1 MAIRYSSLDLGGA
14 DLFGICLS
22 GTVSRTD
29 KQNLLSLAD
38 RCLARG
44 KLHLI
49 LDMTALGALGGG
61 GARVLA
67 DFQLSLTSR
76 GGEAVF
82 VGAGKTVRHFL
93 RQKFDDLPLRF
104 FPSVAIAQERF
115 TDPGYH
121 WDPDAEELA
130 AQLAD
135 AGRRAAEDD
144 RGSSADAACGAIA
157 AFEDELPDDADVDL
171 DEAPRPAPSRG
182 APSRETASR
191 EAASREAATAAAA
204 APPPAATPDRAE
216 VEARDAVQDVLDEF
230 NGRDEPRSAAAG
242 GRRKDHH
249 YTSLAEAAA
258 ELGRWKPGEDDGEFA
273 IALRNLLFS
282 HGLAEESVLLT
293 RHEDLLRDASQQWE
307 LPAEGS
313 LAGQLLAAQGPLTM
327 LDLLDGDLLPAE
339 SELLEHLTPDLLL
352 PVRVGEGLVAVL
364 LLMRGEGDRE
374 YTVAEHFALEL
385 LMRLLADALTGP
397 APAPAGA
404 EAVAATDAPTAGP
417 APGVSGFSSTG
428 APWRPADAHEDALA
442 EALMQLALKLPEA
455 GDVDA
460 FWRLFGRQVW
470 TVLPMRSLGFV
481 APGSNRP
488 RVVAGQ
494 GAAWDELDL
503 GNDKLRHFL
512 RAMELPVRAAN
523 LPNFFR
529 QTRESLLAAGVDWIV
544 GLNWQGEYLGTAMLG
559 LESAYTSPDAPA
571 LLTEVFAEAARLLH
585 RLDAAPPATD
595 LDLEILRVLVEQ
607 NEKRCQGGHALTG
620 AMLPHLRRLSRAMG
634 FTSDQER
641 DLLQGCLLRDLGL
654 VGREDVLMG
663 PRSAMDP
670 TQWPRF
676 RQHPTEG
683 AALLRGLQAPQTV
696 IDVVAAH
703 HERFN
708 GKGFPLGLKGRQIPL
723 PARVVKVVENW
734 IALVT
739 GDAVRPPVDTTSAT
753 EILLADAGERFDPD
767 VVAVFVRSL
776 PAEPAAARA
785 GLAPES

>member
-1 MAIRYSSLDLGGA
+1 MAIRYSSVDLGGA

-29 KQNLLSLAD
+29 KQNLLALAD

-49 LDMTALGALGGG
+49 LDMTALTALGGG

-82 VGAGKTVRHFL
+82 VGAGKTVRRFL
-93 RQKFDDLPLRF
+93 LQKFDDLPLRY
-104 FPSVAIAQERF
+104 FPSVTVAQERF

-130 AQLAD
+130 AHLVD

-144 RGSSADAACGAIA
+144 RGADADAACGAVA
-157 AFEDELPDDADVDL
+157 GGDDDDLLDEAEAVPGRGREADTAPEDGAEPFVSMEPDDA
-171 DEAPRPAPSRG
+171 
-182 APSRETASR
+182 
-191 EAASREAATAAAA
+191 AA
-204 APPPAATPDRAE
+204 
-216 VEARDAVQDVLDEF
+216 EARDAVQDVLDEF
-230 NGRDEPRSAAAG
+230 NGREEARPVATG

-258 ELGRWKPGEDDGEFA
+258 ELGRWKPGQDDGEFA

-282 HGLAEESVLLT
+282 HGLAEDSVLLT
-293 RHEDLLRDASQQWE
+293 RHEDLLREPTQQWE
-307 LPAEGS
+307 LPAEGP
-313 LAGQLLAAQGPLTM
+313 LAGQLLEASGPLTM
-327 LDLLDGDLLPAE
+327 LDLLDGELLPAE
-339 SELLEHLTPDLLL
+339 TELLEHLTPDLLL
-352 PVRVGEGLVAVL
+352 PIRVGDALVAVL

-374 YTVAEHFALEL
+374 YSVAEHFALEL
-385 LMRLLADALTGP
+385 LMRLLADALAGP
-397 APAPAGA
+397 TAGTTPAGA
-404 EAVAATDAPTAGP
+404 AAAVGAADTAPP
-417 APGVSGFSSTG
+417 LAPGASEFSATG
-428 APWRPADAHEDALA
+428 SPWTPVGADPDALA

-455 GDVDA
+455 RDVAA

-470 TVLPMRSLGFV
+470 PVLPLRCLGFV
-481 APGSNRP
+481 APGLSRP
-488 RVVAGQ
+488 QVIAGN
-494 GAAWDELDL
+494 GAVWDGLELGD
-503 GNDKLRHFL
+503 DKLRHFL

-529 QTRESLLAAGVDWIV
+529 PTREALLAAGVDWIV
-544 GLNWQGEYLGTAMLG
+544 GLNWQDEYLGTALLG

-595 LDLEILRVLVEQ
+595 IDLEILRVLVEQ
-607 NEKRCQGGHALTG
+607 NEKRCQGGFALTG
-620 AMLPHLRRLSRAMG
+620 AMLGHLRRLSRAMG
-634 FTSDQER
+634 FTAEQER

-654 VGREDVLMG
+654 VGREDALMG
-663 PRSAMDP
+663 PRPAMDP

-683 AALLRGLQAPQTV
+683 ASLLRGLQAPQTV
-696 IDVVAAH
+696 IDVVVAH

-723 PARVVKVVENW
+723 AARVVKVVENW
-734 IALVT
+734 VSLVT
-739 GDAVRPPVDTTSAT
+739 GDASRPPLAVDAAL
-753 EILLADAGERFDPD
+753 EAMLADAGERFDPD

-776 PAEPAAARA
+776 QPDRASARA
-785 GLAPES
+785 ELAPGS

>member
-1 MAIRYSSLDLGGA
+1 MAIRYSSLELGGA

-49 LDMTALGALGGG
+49 LDMTALTALGGG

-82 VGAGKTVRHFL
+82 VGAGKTVRRFL
-93 RQKFDDLPLRF
+93 HQKFDDLPLRF

-115 TDPGYH
+115 TDPDYH

-130 AQLAD
+130 AQLVD

-144 RGSSADAACGAIA
+144 RGASADAMCGAVAGA
-157 AFEDELPDDADVDL
+157 ADDDLPEDFEAAGGHDPEPARASA
-171 DEAPRPAPSRG
+171 APGP
-182 APSRETASR
+182 R
-191 EAASREAATAAAA
+191 EASPSQEHV
-204 APPPAATPDRAE
+204 DE
-216 VEARDAVQDVLDEF
+216 EARDAVQDVLDEF
-230 NGRDEPRSAAAG
+230 NGRDEPRAAATG

-282 HGLAEESVLLT
+282 HGLAEDAVLLT
-293 RHEDLLRDASQQWE
+293 RQEDLLGDASRQWE

-313 LAGQLLAAQGPLTM
+313 LAEQLLAASGPLTM

-352 PVRVGEGLVAVL
+352 PVRVGDGLVAVL

-374 YTVAEHFALEL
+374 YSVAEHFALEL
-385 LMRLLADALTGP
+385 LMRLLADSLAGPGP
-397 APAPAGA
+397 APVATGAVDPA
-404 EAVAATDAPTAGP
+404 AASSSSR
-417 APGVSGFSSTG
+417 APGASEFSATG
-428 APWRPADAHEDALA
+428 AAWTPADANPDALA
-442 EALMQLALKLPEA
+442 DALMQLALKLPEA
-455 GDVDA
+455 GDLES
-460 FWRLFGRQVW
+460 FWKLFGRQVW
-470 TVLPMRSLGFV
+470 SVLPLRCLAFV
-481 APGSNRP
+481 SPGLSRP
-488 RVVAGQ
+488 RVIAG
-494 GAAWDELDL
+494 GGMAWDDLELGD
-503 GNDKLRHFL
+503 DKLRHFL

-529 QTRESLLAAGVDWIV
+529 QTRDALLAAGVDWIV
-544 GLNWQGEYLGTAMLG
+544 GLNWQGEFLGTVLLG
-559 LESAYTSPDAPA
+559 LESSYTSPDAPA

-585 RLDAAPPATD
+585 RLDAAPPAAD
-595 LDLEILRVLVEQ
+595 LDLEILRLVVEQ
-607 NEKRCQGGHALTG
+607 NERRCQGPHALTSS
-620 AMLPHLRRLSRAMG
+620 MLGHLRRLSRAMG
-634 FTSDQER
+634 FTAEQER

-654 VGREDVLMG
+654 VGREDALMG
-663 PRSAMDP
+663 PRSGMDP

-683 AALLRGLQAPQTV
+683 ASLLRGLQAPQTV
-696 IDVVAAH
+696 VDVVAAH

-723 PARVVKVVENW
+723 AARVVKVVEVW
-734 IALVT
+734 VSLLT
-739 GDAVRPPVDTTSAT
+739 GDAARPPLPADAAL
-753 EILLADAGERFDPD
+753 EIMQRDAGERFDPD

-776 PAEPAAARA
+776 QPELSGASAEPSTGA
-785 GLAPES
+785 

>member
-1 MAIRYSSLDLGGA
+1 MAIRYTSLDLGGA

-29 KQNLLSLAD
+29 KQNLLALAD

-44 KLHLI
+44 KLHLV
-49 LDMTALGALGGG
+49 LDMTALTALGGG

-82 VGAGKTVRHFL
+82 VGAGKTVRRFL
-93 RQKFDDLPLRF
+93 LQKFDDLPLRY
-104 FPSVAIAQERF
+104 FPSVAVAQERF

-130 AQLAD
+130 AHLVD

-144 RGSSADAACGAIA
+144 RGGDADAACGAIA
-157 AFEDELPDDADVDL
+157 GGDDDLLDEAEAAPGRTREADDAPGDDAEPTVSTEPDDA
-171 DEAPRPAPSRG
+171 A
-182 APSRETASR
+182 
-191 EAASREAATAAAA
+191 
-204 APPPAATPDRAE
+204 

-230 NGRDEPRSAAAG
+230 NGRDEARPAASG

-258 ELGRWKPGEDDGEFA
+258 ELGRWKPGEEDGEFA

-282 HGLAEESVLLT
+282 HGLAEDSVLLT
-293 RHEDLLRDASQQWE
+293 RHEDLLREPTQQWE
-307 LPAEGS
+307 LPAEGP
-313 LAGQLLAAQGPLTM
+313 LAAQLLEASGPLTM
-327 LDLLDGDLLPAE
+327 LDLLDGELLPAE
-339 SELLEHLTPDLLL
+339 TELLEHLTPDLLL
-352 PVRVGEGLVAVL
+352 PVRVGDALVAVL

-374 YTVAEHFALEL
+374 YSVAEHFALEL
-385 LMRLLADALTGP
+385 LMRLLADAL
-397 APAPAGA
+397 
-404 EAVAATDAPTAGP
+404 AGP
-417 APGVSGFSSTG
+417 AAGTAQVGAAAAVGTTDAAPVLAPGASEFSATG
-428 APWRPADAHEDALA
+428 APWTPDDASPDALA

-455 GDVDA
+455 REVA
-460 FWRLFGRQVW
+460 TFWRLFGRQVW
-470 TVLPMRSLGFV
+470 PVLPLRCLGFV
-481 APGSNRP
+481 APGLSRP
-488 RVVAGQ
+488 QVIAGN
-494 GAAWDELDL
+494 GAAWDGLELGD
-503 GNDKLRHFL
+503 DKLRHFL

-529 QTRESLLAAGVDWIV
+529 PTREALLAAGVDWIV
-544 GLNWQGEYLGTAMLG
+544 GLNWQDEFLGTALLG

-595 LDLEILRVLVEQ
+595 IDLEILRVLVEQ
-607 NEKRCQGGHALTG
+607 NEKRCQGGFALTG
-620 AMLPHLRRLSRAMG
+620 AMLGHLRRLSRAMG
-634 FTSDQER
+634 FTAEQER

-654 VGREDVLMG
+654 VGREDALMG

-683 AALLRGLQAPQTV
+683 ASLLRGLQAPQTV

-723 PARVVKVVENW
+723 AARVVKVVENW
-734 IALVT
+734 VGLVT
-739 GDAVRPPVDTTSAT
+739 GDAGRPPLAVDAAL
-753 EILLADAGERFDPD
+753 EAMLADAGERFDPD

-776 PAEPAAARA
+776 QPDRASARA
-785 GLAPES
+785 ELAPES